1 MFARFD
7 EIPSITLKD
16 IKETVY
22 TKAIKNT
29 KGNNSNRLA
38 PSSYF
43 LL

>member
-22 TKAIKNT
+22 TKAIKNY
-29 KGNNSNRLA
+29 KGK
-38 PSSYF
+38 
-43 LL
+43 